1 MESLLD
7 KILCKDYLNLTI
19 KEIILINKH
28 KKVFG
33 LEKELSKV
41 IEKFKY
47 DKNNDSYL
55 NDLEI
60 NEKNEFI

>member
-7 KILCKDYLNLTI
+7 KILSKDYLNLTV

-28 KKVFG
+28 KKIFG

-60 NEKNEFI
+60 NEKK